1 METFPI
7 PEKKFGTPQEE
18 LAYLREEI
26 ARKEQELKASQNAE
40 ALPTVASET
49 VKSYKETPQEH
60 VLAEPLAMT
69 AHEQEAVVL
78 DLSPESHD
86 KQMEEL
92 IGFLQ
97 EKGIKNPLSLVEKM
111 GNPHLEDDFH
121 RILVQYL
128 KAGLPVKGLKEK
140 SELGRELR
148 MTLYEVTLPE
158 TVKAEEGIKK
168 TLKELISSM
177 EQFYQGMS
185 SITEGSPNNYFTIEL
200 ALPNVGEGGSF
211 YVSVP
216 DRKKELFEKQISAI
230 FPNVALREQ
239 KDDYNIFN
247 PEGSTVAS
255 YGAFEKRGIYSLK
268 LYEEFDYDPLNVL
281 LNAFSKLAREGEGA
295 AIQFVIQPERG
306 KHLRAYQKALRDIQ
320 KGVQLSRATSIHFGF
335 QGGIYDE
342 FRDFF
347 REKPKKRHGEAPG
360 ARPED
365 KQRIENIEK
374 KTGSPIV
381 LANIRL
387 AVSSGSESSA
397 LATLGQLEAPF
408 NQFKDTN
415 GNGLRFERVKRGALR
430 RFLKEFSFRAFS
442 PERSISLST
451 KELTTVIHF
460 QPQGIKSSPEFKQS
474 KAGSAPAPLDL
485 PQEGTLM
492 GINSFSNKESKV
504 YITDEDRLRHLYVIG
519 QTGTGKSSFLKSLV
533 IQDIEKGN
541 GVCMIDPHGVDIL
554 DILANIP
561 PERYGD
567 LIYFDPGNTSR
578 PMGLNMLEYDPKY
591 PEMKTFVVNE
601 MFSIFQKLYGKV
613 PESMGPMFEHY
624 FRNATM
630 LVIEDPESGSTLL
643 DVSRVLADASFRE
656 LKLSRC
662 KNPIVSQFWRE
673 IAEKTGGEHALANM
687 VPWITSKFDVFL
699 ANDIMRPI
707 VAQQNSAFNFREIM
721 DEKKILLINLTKGR
735 LGDIN
740 SNLLGLIIVGKFLMA
755 ALSRVDSVGKAFPP
769 FYLYIDEFQN
779 TTTPSIATILS
790 EARKYKLSLT
800 VAHQFIKQLSEEIK
814 DAVFGNVGSMAVFRV
829 GAEDA
834 EALKS
839 HFEPVFTPSDIMNL
853 DNYNAYLRLLIK
865 GQPAKPFNVKT
876 IPPPRGDS
884 GAIDKLKELSYLTY
898 GRPREEVE
906 EEILARYQG
915 VM

>member
-40 ALPTVASET
+40 ALPAVASET

-97 EKGIKNPLSLVEKM
+97 EKGIKNALSLVEKM

-200 ALPNVGEGGSF
+200 ALPNVGEAVSF

-247 PEGSTVAS
+247 SEGSTVAS

-281 LNAFSKLAREGEGA
+281 LNAFSKLSREGEGA

-320 KGVQLSRATSIHFGF
+320 KGYSLSRATNIHFGF
-335 QGGIYDE
+335 PGGIYDE

-381 LANIRL
+381 LTNIRL

-442 PERSISLST
+442 PERSIPLST
-451 KELTTVIHF
+451 KELTTVVHF
-460 QPQGIKSSPEFKQS
+460 PPQGIKSSPEFKQS

-492 GINSFSNKESKV
+492 GINSFRNKESKV

-613 PESMGPMFEHY
+613 PESMGPMFEQY

-721 DEKKILLINLTKGR
+721 DEKKILLVNLAKGR

-876 IPPPRGDS
+876 IAPPRGDS

-906 EEILARYQG
+906 EEIMARYQG